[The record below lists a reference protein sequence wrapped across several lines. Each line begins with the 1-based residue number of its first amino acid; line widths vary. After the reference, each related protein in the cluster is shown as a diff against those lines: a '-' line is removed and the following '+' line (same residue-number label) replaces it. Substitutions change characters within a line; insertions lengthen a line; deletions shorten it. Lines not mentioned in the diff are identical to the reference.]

1 MSAAGRMLITAA
13 VVGCGLIAAGCGGT
27 RPVAAARPPAS
38 TAATT
43 TQRVSPEKLLSG
55 ALAVLD
61 RLDDFD
67 EARGLELV
75 FDRINQWTRATAR
88 EGDDTWKVD
97 PLVES
102 LPARLREGTGI
113 TPLAGRTFTLQ
124 GDVTF
129 LRDQRWLADIARVAR
144 GDAVDDLAVADR
156 LFRWTVRSLAI
167 VGDPPAV
174 PTASSPGSRWF
185 LPGEILLA
193 GRASAAQRAW
203 IFLELLR
210 HAGLQGVMLAT
221 GDAAGA
227 VRPWVPG
234 LVAGGEI
241 HLFEPT
247 FGMAIPGS
255 GGRGVATVRMAAE
268 DPTILES
275 LSLPDRP
282 YPLQAP
288 DMKDLSVLVAADPWT
303 LSQRMAALDRHLRAS
318 RGMQVR
324 VDASAVGE
332 AARTALPD
340 GGRSANVW
348 LWEFPWETVARRS
361 ADPAGLAAAV
371 VRELAPMQATP
382 PQATGDDSST
392 DQVVRPLFAARVRE
406 FRGDLDGPRG
416 AKAAYL
422 AARPGPEALAV
433 VTRSLPPQQA
443 DAARALFG
451 QMKEDAAYWLGIL
464 TLEEKEYETSIDYLQ
479 RMTLDAAPDG
489 RWSDAARI
497 NVAEAYIGLGRTAEA
512 VAALRADLSPQRF
525 GSRIRAERLA
535 AAAKA
540 AGAESP

>member
-1 MSAAGRMLITAA
+1 MLVTAA
-13 VVGCGLIAAGCGGT
+13 VVGCGVIAAGCGT
-27 RPVAAARPPAS
+27 NRPVAPARS
-38 TAATT
+38 TATAGTSA
-43 TQRVSPEKLLSG
+43 QRVAPEKLLSG
-55 ALAVLD
+55 ALSVLD

-75 FDRINQWTRATAR
+75 FDRINQWTRATVR
-88 EGDDTWKVD
+88 EGGDGWKVD

-102 LPARLREGTGI
+102 LPPRLREATGVA
-113 TPLAGRTFTLQ
+113 PLSGQTFTLQ

-174 PTASSPGSRWF
+174 PTAASPGSRWF

-221 GDAAGA
+221 GDGGSGT

-234 LVAGGEI
+234 VVAGGEI

-247 FGMAIPGS
+247 FGMAIPGPD
-255 GGRGVATVRMAAE
+255 GRGIATVRMAAE
-268 DPTILES
+268 DPAILEA

-282 YPLQAP
+282 YPLQAK
-288 DMKDLSVLVAADPWT
+288 DMQGLSVLVAADPWT
-303 LSQRMAALDRHLRAS
+303 LSRRMALLDRQLRTS
-318 RGMQVR
+318 RGMVVR
-324 VDASAVGE
+324 VDASVVGE
-332 AARTALPD
+332 AARAALPD
-340 GGRSANVW
+340 GGQSAPPR
-348 LWEFPWETVARRS
+348 LWEFPWETVARRRDD
-361 ADPAGLAAAV
+361 AEGLAQTLA
-371 VRELAPMQATP
+371 RELAPMQATP
-382 PQATGDDSST
+382 PQSAGDGGSGDPI
-392 DQVVRPLFAARVRE
+392 VRPLFAARVRE

-422 AARPGPEALAV
+422 AARPGPDALAV
-433 VTRSLPPQQA
+433 VARSLPPQQA
-443 DAARALFG
+443 DAARAVFG

-464 TLEEKEYETSIDYLQ
+464 TLAEKEYETAIDYLQ
-479 RMTLDAAPDG
+479 RMTLEGAPDG
-489 RWSDAARI
+489 RWSDAARA
-497 NVAEAYIGLGRTAEA
+497 NVAEAYIGLGRTTDA

-525 GSRIRAERLA
+525 GSRLRADRLEA
-535 AAAKA
+535 EAKA
-540 AGAESP
+540 GGRESP